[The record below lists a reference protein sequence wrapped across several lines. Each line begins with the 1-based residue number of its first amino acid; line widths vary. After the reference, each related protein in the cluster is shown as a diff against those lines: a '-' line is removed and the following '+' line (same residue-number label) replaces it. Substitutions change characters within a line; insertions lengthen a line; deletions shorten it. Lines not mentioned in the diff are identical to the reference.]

1 LKQIGITGN
10 IGSGKTTA
18 ACIFAALGIPVY
30 DADSRAKTVMTDDA
44 LLKDQLTQHFGAETY
59 HVDGSLNRNYLA
71 NLVFNNQA
79 NLELLNSL
87 VHPAVFADYEIWVEA
102 QNAPYVLKEAA
113 LLYESGSYKKLD
125 KIILVTCPQDI
136 RLQRSMA
143 RDGASKEAILAR
155 MAKQMA
161 EEEKQM
167 RADFILKNDGL
178 ELLIPQVMSLHQ
190 TLLQL
195 R

>member
-18 ACIFAALGIPVY
+18 ARIFAALGIPVY
-30 DADSRAKTVMTDDA
+30 DADSRAKAVMTDNK
-44 LLKDQLTQHFGAETY
+44 LLKEQLTQLFGAETY
-59 HVDGSLNRNYLA
+59 QLDGSINRNYLA
-71 NLVFNNQA
+71 NLVFNHQP
-79 NLELLNSL
+79 NLELLNGI

-102 QNAPYVLKEAA
+102 QKAPYVLKEAA

-178 ELLIPQVMSLHQ
+178 ELLIPQVMELHKKI
-190 TLLQL
+190 LQL

>member
-1 LKQIGITGN
+1 
-10 IGSGKTTA
+10 
-18 ACIFAALGIPVY
+18 
-30 DADSRAKTVMTDDA
+30 
-44 LLKDQLTQHFGAETY
+44 
-59 HVDGSLNRNYLA
+59 
-71 NLVFNNQA
+71 
-79 NLELLNSL
+79 
-87 VHPAVFADYEIWVEA
+87 
-102 QNAPYVLKEAA
+102 
-113 LLYESGSYKKLD
+113 
-125 KIILVTCPQDI
+125 
-136 RLQRSMA
+136 
-143 RDGASKEAILAR
+143 

>member
-1 LKQIGITGN
+1 
-10 IGSGKTTA
+10 
-18 ACIFAALGIPVY
+18 
-30 DADSRAKTVMTDDA
+30 
-44 LLKDQLTQHFGAETY
+44 
-59 HVDGSLNRNYLA
+59 
-71 NLVFNNQA
+71 VFNNQA

>member
-1 LKQIGITGN
+1 MKQIGITGN

-18 ACIFAALGIPVY
+18 ARIFAALGIPVY
-30 DADSRAKTVMTDDA
+30 DADSRAKAVMTDNK
-44 LLKDQLTQHFGAETY
+44 LLKEQLTQLFGAETY
-59 HVDGSLNRNYLA
+59 QLDGSINRNYLA
-71 NLVFNNQA
+71 NLVFNHQP
-79 NLELLNSL
+79 NLELLNGI

-102 QNAPYVLKEAA
+102 QKAPYVLKEAA

-155 MAKQMA
+155 MAKQIS
-161 EEEKQM
+161 EEEKLL
-167 RADFILKNDGL
+167 RANFMIKNDGL
-178 ELLIPQVMSLHQ
+178 HLLIPQVMELHKKI
-190 TLLQL
+190 LQL